1 MSERI
6 DEIIETLEELR
17 MELAEANSLAG
28 ETQQF
33 LWYATDYM
41 VKQHRARAAETQYL
55 QSFVQRERSV
65 PRMPQV
71 VDGKS
76 VWERP
81 EDLLDGE
88 EALGLPIGS
97 VVRWTRDRREGGE
110 RRRDPDGTWRP
121 MLGGYADF
129 YWVIKRG

>member
-6 DEIIETLEELR
+6 DEIIVTLEELR
-17 MELAEANSLAG
+17 AELAYANSLAG

-55 QSFVQRERSV
+55 QHFGGERSR
-65 PRMPQV
+65 PRMPQI

-81 EDLLDGE
+81 EDLVDGE
-88 EALGLPIGS
+88 EAAALPIGS
-97 VVRWTRDRREGGE
+97 VVRWTRDREEGGE
-110 RRRDPDGTWRP
+110 RERRPDGSWHP
-121 MLGGYADF
+121 MLGGFADF
-129 YWVIKRG
+129 YWIIKRG